1 MSTFRLSCIQN
12 QAIEYLHERSQE
24 GECDNQDALPKLS
37 LFKDGKEVCQAA
49 NLIDHTTVTF

>member
-24 GECDNQDALPKLS
+24 SVIIRMLSTKLS

-49 NLIDHTTVTF
+49 NLIDHTTVSF